1 MARRLDLPRPGPVL
15 MAVPLTR
22 DRVTVVIATR
32 DRRPELLRTLDRL
45 QHLPDRPPVIVVDN
59 ASADGSAAA
68 VCERFPGVT
77 LRVLPRN
84 AGAAARNVGVALAA
98 TPYVAFSDDD
108 SWWEPGA
115 LARAATAL
123 DADPRLGLVAART
136 LTGEAREPDPVNALM
151 AGSPLRDGGAAE
163 VLGFLACS
171 CVVRKEAFL
180 RAGGFSPLLFFIGEE
195 RLLSYDLASA
205 GWARRYLPEVVA
217 VHEPSA
223 ARPASHLRR
232 RVERR
237 NLLLT
242 AWLRRPVP
250 VALAETLRLVRDAA
264 RDRDDRAAL
273 AAAARK
279 LPAALR
285 SRRRL
290 PPEVERKVRVLTAA
304 QGGTW

>member
-1 MARRLDLPRPGPVL
+1 MSAQP
-15 MAVPLTR
+15 
-22 DRVTVVIATR
+22 DRVTVVIATSN
-32 DRRPELLRTLDRL
+32 RRPELLRTLGRL
-45 QHLPDRPPVIVVDN
+45 RDLPEQPPVIVVDN
-59 ASADGSAAA
+59 ASADDSPAA
-68 VCERFPGVT
+68 VRERFPGVT

-123 DADPRLGLVAART
+123 DADSRLGLVAART
-136 LTGEAREPDPVNALM
+136 LTGPAREPDPVNALM
-151 AGSPLRDGGAAE
+151 ARSPLRDGGTAE
-163 VLGFLACS
+163 VLGFLACA

-180 RAGGFSPLLFFIGEE
+180 RAGGFSQLLFFIGEE
-195 RLLSYDLASA
+195 RLLSYDLAAA
-205 GWARRYLPEVVA
+205 GWARRYLPDVVA
-217 VHEPSA
+217 VHQPSA
-223 ARPASHLRR
+223 VRPASHLRR
-232 RVERR
+232 RAERR

-250 VALAETLRLVRDAA
+250 VALAETLRLARDAVRDQ
-264 RDRDDRAAL
+264 DDRAAL
-273 AAAARK
+273 AAATRK

-290 PPEVERKVRVLTAA
+290 PREVEHKVRVLTAA
-304 QGGTW
+304 QGGQW